1 MRGPRLWTRQQKR
14 QTGSISYEL
23 MILEGKIAEE
33 SIEETDSEMM
43 KKVGV
48 VVEKV
53 EVVEESVEETDS
65 EMLGKAGVVAIIGI

>member
-1 MRGPRLWTRQQKR
+1 
-14 QTGSISYEL
+14 
-23 MILEGKIAEE
+23 MILEWKIAEE